1 MQSGRSEH
9 GPQPEGNYHSSWWLL
24 SKTGHHSLLSRR
36 AVQDGGSGRSEDGLK
51 ALDQPGRLNPCVHL
65 SQILANNQDNFLM

>member
-9 GPQPEGNYHSSWWLL
+9 VPQPEGNYHSSWRIL
-24 SKTGHHSLLSRR
+24 SKTGHRSLLSRR

-51 ALDQPGRLNPCVHL
+51 ALDQPGHIDPCMHL
-65 SQILANNQDNFLM
+65 PQIFSQ